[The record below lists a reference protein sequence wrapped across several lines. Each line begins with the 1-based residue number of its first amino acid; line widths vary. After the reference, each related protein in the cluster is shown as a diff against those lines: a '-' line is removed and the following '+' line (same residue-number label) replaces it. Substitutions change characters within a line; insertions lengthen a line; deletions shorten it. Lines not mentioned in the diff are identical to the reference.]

1 MLEQEA
7 SVHSELD
14 ITAGD
19 IIGDEVDASAM
30 PAEASVLGGG
40 LTLTET
46 VKGAASLTARFA
58 LYPSILYNLARNR
71 LQDNWHWWDKITEVY
86 FCLPPPTGPRDAQT
100 HGYIQSPV

>member
-1 MLEQEA
+1 MFSPLT
-7 SVHSELD
+7 VHISA
-14 ITAGD
+14 IITTAGD
-19 IIGDEVDASAM
+19 IVVSEVDASAM

-71 LQDNWHWWDKITEVY
+71 LQDNWHWWDKITEVGLSG
-86 FCLPPPTGPRDAQT
+86 LPHHYCRLVRIAAC
-100 HGYIQSPV
+100 

>member
-1 MLEQEA
+1 MIKQAVLVE
-7 SVHSELD
+7 SGFV

-71 LQDNWHWWDKITEVY
+71 LQDNWHWWDKITEVC
-86 FCLPPPTGPRDAQT
+86 FC
-100 HGYIQSPV
+100 